1 MAITQKF
8 EKDLRKASEV
18 LEKQKEQ
25 GKNYFNIFDA
35 LGVSHKENYHS
46 AFIAYLLDTNSEHYQ
61 RVFAEL
67 FLEKLANEKTI
78 PSKVFGNLSVEKL
91 QSVETE
97 ATTEKIKQN
106 RRVDILLKF
115 ANFVNVIVENKIY
128 AKDQNAQ
135 IKDYVFNVSKNKDY
149 TPNKTLV
156 IYLRPD
162 EKDPSEVSFGSGRGK
177 WYLDK
182 EGQYCI
188 IRDNSGNMK
197 AYYFQMSYKWIKSWI
212 ETCVKELE
220 KQAKTKARGDSRT
233 RGENG
238 LNKII
243 FGLKQYIEILEWDI
257 ARKRKKNDSVA
268 QFILQ
273 DNKNQKMALEIMKD
287 EKHDLHEIVK
297 NSWNQISES
306 IVENFY
312 KKLLE
317 KFDTKK
323 VKINDEIWLC
333 ERLDESRVYYEQ
345 FRFYPQKYEG
355 YANFPKLFL
364 YYDGSHFK
372 DIGLGLCLCQKG
384 SISAK
389 EDEKLEKIFQKNNEK
404 NGIRKFYNS
413 FLSTTIF
420 DDKPIENFAQ
430 WLIEKGDTDK
440 QVEVFIKKI
449 DEYIK
454 NNSLI
459 KNTLTELDNLK
470 KI

>member
-1 MAITQKF
+1 MAITQTF
-8 EKDLRKASEV
+8 EYGLIKASES

-61 RVFAEL
+61 SVFAEL

-115 ANFVNVIVENKIY
+115 DNFVNVIVENKIY

-135 IKDYVFNVSKNKDY
+135 IKDYVFDISKNKDY

-156 IYLRPD
+156 IYLHPD

-197 AYYFQMSYKWIKSWI
+197 AYYFQMSYKWIKSWVKS
-212 ETCVKELE
+212 CVKELE
-220 KQAKTKARGDSRT
+220 RQAKTKARGDSNT

-243 FGLKQYIEILEWDI
+243 FGLKQYIEILEWYITDEWEE
-257 ARKRKKNDSVA
+257 NDPVA
-268 QFILQ
+268 KFITQ
-273 DNKNQKMALEIMKD
+273 DSKNQKMALEIMQNP
-287 EKHDLHEIVK
+287 KHDLHEILTDSWDKISK
-297 NSWNQISES
+297 N
-306 IVENFY
+306 IVEKFYDDLLKEFEKGVKIGKDIYKADRTDDEIGKTEWQVVFY
-312 KKLLE
+312 KKAREEFDLDYVIAFGYDKSKFAMPYFAYGAWYYHSE
-317 KFDTKK
+317 KYD
-323 VKINDEIWLC
+323 KIVNKCND
-333 ERLDESRVYYEQ
+333 
-345 FRFYPQKYEG
+345 F
-355 YANFPKLFL
+355 
-364 YYDGSHFK
+364 FK
-372 DIGLGLCLCQKG
+372 D
-384 SISAK
+384 
-389 EDEKLEKIFQKNNEK
+389 NRK
-404 NGIRKFYNS
+404 NGIRKDGGCYYKYI
-413 FLSTTIF
+413 L
-420 DDKPIENFAQ
+420 DEKDKQEYEFIKWIIEQNGNAVAEFKTK
-430 WLIEKGDTDK
+430 LIEFIQLETIQETIQ
-440 QVEVFIKKI
+440 QVEK
-449 DEYIK
+449 YI
-454 NNSLI
+454 S
-459 KNTLTELDNLK
+459 
-470 KI
+470 